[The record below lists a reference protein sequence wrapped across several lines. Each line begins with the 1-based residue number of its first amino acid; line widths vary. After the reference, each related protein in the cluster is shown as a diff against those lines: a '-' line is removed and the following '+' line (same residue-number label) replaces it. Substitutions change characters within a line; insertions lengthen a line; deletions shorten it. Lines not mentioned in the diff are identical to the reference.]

1 MIQETN
7 MPIKPISFFL
17 KDSKPDIEKRIVS
30 GGTTGMVNNGIS
42 NSESNRIRGNDNS
55 GYANCN
61 S

>member
-7 MPIKPISFFL
+7 MPIKPISFSL

-42 NSESNRIRGNDNS
+42 NSESNRIRANDNS